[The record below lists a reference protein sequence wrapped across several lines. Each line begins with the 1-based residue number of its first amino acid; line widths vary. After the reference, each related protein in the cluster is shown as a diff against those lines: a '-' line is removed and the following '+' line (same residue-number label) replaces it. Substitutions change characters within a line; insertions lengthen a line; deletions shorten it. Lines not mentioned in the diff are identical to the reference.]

1 MFEPNPANIVR
12 ICESLT
18 LNDWKDS
25 VVDLMM
31 MGVSDEVGT
40 KALYKTDS
48 THPESFSFDERRA
61 NNTL

>member
-12 ICESLT
+12 ICESLA
-18 LNDWKDS
+18 LNGWKDS
-25 VVDLMM
+25 DSVDLMM

-48 THPESFSFDERRA
+48 TNPGSFSFE
-61 NNTL
+61 